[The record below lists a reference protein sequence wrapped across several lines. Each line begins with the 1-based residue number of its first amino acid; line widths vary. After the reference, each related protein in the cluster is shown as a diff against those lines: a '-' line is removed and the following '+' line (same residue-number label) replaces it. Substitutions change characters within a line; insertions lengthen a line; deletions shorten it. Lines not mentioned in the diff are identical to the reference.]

1 MQVILDYQSLE
12 TLRRLSGQVGASINT
27 DPTPAPNVTHFV
39 DGTPI
44 QPVINEAKAG
54 DTIYI
59 APGSYDETVTV
70 NKNDLTLIGLGGR
83 GEAYI
88 NPTTVGAAGVEI
100 TADGVTVIN
109 LAVAGESTADY
120 ALKLTGA
127 GDCTLIGCS
136 FEGPTGTVV
145 LLGGTD
151 DDQCSNDVF
160 DDCEFKWGGSGL
172 LFDNSGYGYP
182 TQIAVRRCKFHN
194 LSVVHIGDGPTGG
207 GVVNVE
213 VTDCVFDNA
222 EDATE
227 PTDYIK
233 LDRSGGGA
241 TDTGIISGCRFARA
255 DNEAD
260 VLTIAAGIIWCANAT
275 EAGWSTGRPT

>member
-12 TLRRLSGQVGASINT
+12 TLRRLSAVAGASSNV

-44 QPVINEAKAG
+44 QPVIDEAQAG

-88 NPTTVGAAGVEI
+88 NPTTVGAEGMEV
-100 TADGVTVIN
+100 TANGVTLVN
-109 LAVAGESTADY
+109 LAIAGESTADY
-120 ALKLTGA
+120 AFKLTA
-127 GDCTLIGCS
+127 ASDFSALGCS

-151 DDQCSNDVF
+151 DDHCSNDLF
-160 DDCEFKWGGSGL
+160 DDCEFKWGGSGM
-172 LFDNSGYGYP
+172 LFDNSLYGYP
-182 TQIAVRRCKFHN
+182 TQIHLRRCLFHN
-194 LSVVHIGDGPTGG
+194 LTVVCIGLDTAG
-207 GVVNVE
+207 GVVNLE
-213 VTDCVFDNA
+213 LTDCVFDNQ
-222 EDATE
+222 EDGTP

-233 LDRSGGGA
+233 IDRVG
-241 TDTGIISGCRFARA
+241 DTGIVSGCRFARA

-275 EAGWSTGRPT
+275 EAGWSTARPT